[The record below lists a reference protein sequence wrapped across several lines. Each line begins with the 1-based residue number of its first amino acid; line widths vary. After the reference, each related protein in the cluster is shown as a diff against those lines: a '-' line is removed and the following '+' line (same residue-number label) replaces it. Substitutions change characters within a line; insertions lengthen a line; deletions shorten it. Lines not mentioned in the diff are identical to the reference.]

1 MNLTEIKQLAKD
13 RGLVPG
19 RMRKA
24 ELIRSL
30 QAQEG
35 NLQCYNTEATAQC
48 GQAHCLWRAD
58 CHKP

>member
-1 MNLTEIKQLAKD
+1 MNLDDVKQLAKD
-13 RGLVPG
+13 RGIAPG

-35 NLQCYNTEATAQC
+35 NPQCYRTNASADC
-48 GQAHCLWRAD
+48 GQPNCLWRPD
-58 CHKP
+58 CK

>member
-1 MNLTEIKQLAKD
+1 MNLNEIKQLAKD
-13 RGLVPG
+13 RGLAPG

-35 NLQCYNTEATAQC
+35 NPQCYDTHFSDEC
-48 GQAHCLWRAD
+48 GQPHCLWRPD
-58 CHKP
+58 CK

>member
-1 MNLTEIKQLAKD
+1 MNLSEIKQLARE

-19 RMRKA
+19 KLRKA

-35 NLQCYNTEATAQC
+35 NPECYNTNYSQDC
-48 GQAHCLWRAD
+48 GQPNCLWRAD
-58 CHKP
+58 CQ

>member
-13 RGLVPG
+13 RGVVPG

-35 NLQCYNTEATAQC
+35 NPPCYNTQMSERC
-48 GQAHCLWRAD
+48 GQEHCLWRPD
-58 CHKP
+58 CD

>member
-1 MNLTEIKQLAKD
+1 MNLNDVKQLAKD
-13 RGLVPG
+13 RGLAPG

-35 NLQCYNTEATAQC
+35 NPQCYSTNASSGC
-48 GQAHCLWRAD
+48 GQENCLWRSD
-58 CHKP
+58 CR

>member
-19 RMRKA
+19 KMRKA
-24 ELIRSL
+24 ELIHGL

-35 NLQCYNTEATAQC
+35 NPQCYDTNFSQDC
-48 GQAHCLWRAD
+48 GQPKCLWRAD
-58 CHKP
+58 CQ